1 MGVSRVLVC
10 KQFSNLAGLPPFKS
24 NKYYMKNKNVVYQKS
39 TDRPRGPAVPISKKA
54 EQIKIKV
61 MPFFVPDLEALLFSA
76 FQMVSRETFPRGP
89 PRGVLVE
96 SRLEIPTRPTELLPL
111 QCKTRT

>member
-1 MGVSRVLVC
+1 MLIPSLMTNPRRA
-10 KQFSNLAGLPPFKS
+10 FPINE
-24 NKYYMKNKNVVYQKS
+24 VYPKS

-61 MPFFVPDLEALLFSA
+61 MPFFVPDLEALPFSA
-76 FQMVSRETFPRGP
+76 FQMVNRETFPRGP
-89 PRGVLVE
+89 SRGVQVE

-111 QCKTRT
+111 QCKTRTKQNLRTRS